1 MPNQQVFATKS
12 NLLAT
17 RKTLDLSSLGFDLL
31 DRKRNV
37 LIRELM
43 QRVDDAKALKDEVA
57 TTFNQAYF
65 ALQQAN
71 MSLGVVENLVGSIPI
86 DESVALTSRS
96 VMGVEIPHVTY
107 AGQDP
112 GPVYGFEMS
121 NSKFDDAFRKFQKV
135 KELCVRLAEV
145 ENSVYRLAGA
155 IRKTQK
161 RANALEHIIIPN
173 LKATEKA
180 ITEALEEKDR
190 EEFSRLKVI
199 KAQKERAKEES
210 HRSSNRKKLCH
221 LSTDGRAFF
230 ICEHLFSPAPCTF
243 SALLRPCAKAA
254 ASSCKAVHK
263 KTNISSNKGL
273 FFTVL
278 SSWSGLIL
286 SARSKVGG
294 GGPCGMRRN
303 SRSAAGS
310 AAAYLP
316 KIPVP
321 GLHGGSAHPARSPRR
336 RGDRQRCHQQVLTAP
351 QKHDSNRASIKS
363 YVAVIARSR
372 ARNRLVTLPR
382 QETPVADPAAT
393 SPPD

>member
-161 RANALEHIIIPN
+161 RANALEHIIIPG
-173 LKATEKA
+173 LKATEKS

-199 KAQKERAKEES
+199 KAQKERAREE
-210 HRSSNRKKLCH
+210 
-221 LSTDGRAFF
+221 
-230 ICEHLFSPAPCTF
+230 
-243 SALLRPCAKAA
+243 
-254 ASSCKAVHK
+254 
-263 KTNISSNKGL
+263 
-273 FFTVL
+273 
-278 SSWSGLIL
+278 
-286 SARSKVGG
+286 
-294 GGPCGMRRN
+294 
-303 SRSAAGS
+303 
-310 AAAYLP
+310 
-316 KIPVP
+316 
-321 GLHGGSAHPARSPRR
+321 
-336 RGDRQRCHQQVLTAP
+336 
-351 QKHDSNRASIKS
+351 
-363 YVAVIARSR
+363 
-372 ARNRLVTLPR
+372 
-382 QETPVADPAAT
+382 
-393 SPPD
+393 